1 MKTETA
7 EPLRAGS
14 WPRFVE
20 RWLTQAREDAVL
32 HALGTGCNLEFG
44 MRCGE
49 QPLWLRLAD
58 GIPVEHALEL
68 EGRATDFVLAAP
80 VEVWEQFWAPV
91 PPPTYHA
98 LYALAMRAPEFTIE
112 GDEERFAQ
120 SVHVVAPLLA
130 RARPA
135 RRPPVVGAQPDE
147 LEAITGRYLRVQL
160 PGGTAP
166 IYVEEAGTGPA
177 LLCLHTAG
185 ADSRQYH
192 GLLGHPELRSRW
204 RIVAFDLPQHG
215 RSGTP
220 EGMLEGAWRLDTDRY
235 VAIIR
240 SVVARLGLVHPVV
253 LGCSMGGQIC
263 LELAY
268 RHPDEFAAVI
278 ACEAAAL
285 VPGRKVMW
293 AKHPRVNQ
301 ALFVPEW
308 IDGLM
313 GPGTASARR
322 AAVRHAYAQAAYG
335 IFHGDIEFYSGD
347 WDARDRLSQ
356 IDTTRCPVHMLTGQY
371 DYSCTP
377 TMSRETAES
386 IQGAT
391 FQELAGLGHFPM
403 AEDPAAFLDY
413 LSPILERVRA

>member
-1 MKTETA
+1 
-7 EPLRAGS
+7 
-14 WPRFVE
+14 V
-20 RWLTQAREDAVL
+20 
-32 HALGTGCNLEFG
+32 
-44 MRCGE
+44 
-49 QPLWLRLAD
+49 
-58 GIPVEHALEL
+58 
-68 EGRATDFVLAAP
+68 
-80 VEVWEQFWAPV
+80 
-91 PPPTYHA
+91 
-98 LYALAMRAPEFTIE
+98 
-112 GDEERFAQ
+112 
-120 SVHVVAPLLA
+120 
-130 RARPA
+130 
-135 RRPPVVGAQPDE
+135 
-147 LEAITGRYLRVQL
+147 RVQL

-192 GLLGHPELRSRW
+192 GLLGHPELRARW

-215 RSGTP
+215 RSGRA
-220 EGMLEGAWRLDTDRY
+220 EAMLEGAWRLDTDHY

-240 SVVARLGLVHPVV
+240 SVVSRLGLVRPVV

-285 VPGRKVMW
+285 VPGRKVTW

-313 GPGTASARR
+313 GPGTVSARR
-322 AAVRHAYAQAAYG
+322 AAVRHAYAQGAYG
-335 IFHGDIEFYSGD
+335 VFHGDIEFYSGD

-356 IDTTRCPVHMLTGQY
+356 IDTTRCPVHMLTGEY

-377 TMSRETAES
+377 AMSRETAE
-386 IQGAT
+386 IIRGAT
-391 FQELAGLGHFPM
+391 FQELPGLGHFPM
-403 AEDPAAFLDY
+403 AEDPTAFLDY
-413 LSPILERVRA
+413 LAPILERVRS